1 MAAIKLLQSPRLTLV
16 NSVIENG
23 LIKAGWVYSL
33 GLLGSVEPVQGDGQ
47 QYQVSI
53 PEFMQQD
60 PSGGELFEAN
70 DTIDF
75 FLANGQQ

>member
-1 MAAIKLLQSPRLTLV
+1 MDSIKLLQSPRLTLV
-16 NSVIENG
+16 NSVVENG

-33 GLLGSVEPVQGDGQ
+33 GLLAPTELLEGGGQ
-47 QYQVSI
+47 RHQVSI

-60 PSGGELFEAN
+60 PSGGELFEAH

-75 FLANGQQ
+75 LLANEQ